1 MNSTANGASPRAR
14 GTRPRNP
21 LLELGPRF
29 IPARAGWTTRLRRSC
44 PSARCVIARPRRLST
59 FYFRLPGMGVP
70 DSATC
75 RVALEP
81 VVLERRVAVDP
92 LDRGDDRQLVLLVD
106 GLDAPSLSLWPRSFP
121 VSGSSPPLRGAPQRS
136 PRFADARRF
145 FPACAGSSSSVRRTE
160 ATATVHPRWRGA
172 EVAGCATS
180 PSRLGC
186 VPRVRG
192 EDWITPLRL
201 SHCSGSSPR
210 VRGGLLKSLHCFF
223 CGGCIPA
230 SAGVAAIPCGPPMRR
245 TVHPRFCRAGCN
257 LLIVIDF
264 RFCTGRDP
272 H

>member
-145 FPACAGSSSSVRRTE
+145 FPRARGAHRACGGLKRPRRFIPAGAGRRLPDARRAHRGSGASPVCGGRTGSRRCVS
-160 ATATVHPRWRGA
+160 AIVPVHPRVCGA
-172 EVAGCATS
+172 DFS
-180 PSRLGC
+180 S
-186 VPRVRG
+186 
-192 EDWITPLRL
+192 L
-201 SHCSGSSPR
+201 SIASFAEGASPR
-210 VRGGLLKSLHCFF
+210 LRG
-223 CGGCIPA
+223 
-230 SAGVAAIPCGPPMRR
+230 
-245 TVHPRFCRAGCN
+245 
-257 LLIVIDF
+257 
-264 RFCTGRDP
+264 
-272 H
+272 